1 MTEDFK
7 RQIITN
13 AIKEVERLK
22 DKSEYRCVTFR
33 GIKNLSRSDLDEIL
47 FRLSV
52 YLRTGDVSG
61 CGEFMKPY
69 GGIADALEKVLEV
82 LGETVYT

>member
-1 MTEDFK
+1 MIKDFK
-7 RQIITN
+7 RQIIIN

-22 DKSEYRCVTFR
+22 AKSEYRCVTFC
-33 GIKNLSRSDLDEIL
+33 GIKNLPRSDLDEIL
-47 FRLSV
+47 LRLET

-69 GGIADALEKVLEV
+69 GGVSDVLEKVLEV
-82 LGETVYT
+82 LGETV

>member
-1 MTEDFK
+1 MAKDFK

-13 AIKEVERLK
+13 AIKEVERLEA
-22 DKSEYRCVTFR
+22 KSEYHCVTFR
-33 GIKNLSRSDLDEIL
+33 GIKNLSRSDLDDIL
-47 FRLSV
+47 FRLSS

-69 GGIADALEKVLEV
+69 GGVKDALEKVLEV
-82 LGETVYT
+82 LGETVYR

>member
-1 MTEDFK
+1 MTKDFK

-13 AIKEVERLK
+13 AIKEVERLEA
-22 DKSEYRCVTFR
+22 KSEYRCVTFR

-47 FRLSV
+47 FRLSL

-69 GGIADALEKVLEV
+69 GAVADALEKVLEV
-82 LGETVYT
+82 LGETVYR

>member
-22 DKSEYRCVTFR
+22 AKSEYRCVTFR
-33 GIKNLSRSDLDEIL
+33 GIKNLSRSDLDVIL

-61 CGEFMKPY
+61 WGEFMKPY
-69 GGIADALEKVLEV
+69 GGVADALEKVLEV

>member
-7 RQIITN
+7 RQTIIN
-13 AIKEVERLK
+13 AIKEVERLEA
-22 DKSEYRCVTFR
+22 KSEHRCVTFR

-47 FRLSV
+47 FRLSL

-61 CGEFMKPY
+61 CGDFMKPY
-69 GGIADALEKVLEV
+69 GGVADALEKVLEV
-82 LGETVYT
+82 LGETVYR

>member
-1 MTEDFK
+1 MTKDFK

-13 AIKEVERLK
+13 AINEVERLEA
-22 DKSEYRCVTFR
+22 KSEYRCVTFR

-47 FRLSV
+47 FRLSL

-61 CGEFMKPY
+61 WGEFMEPY
-69 GGIADALEKVLEV
+69 GGVKDALEKVLEV
-82 LGETVYT
+82 LGETVYK